1 MNAEVVEEQVVLVLR
16 VGGTVDPESVA
27 GLRAR
32 IDALEALPGRVV
44 IDLCDA
50 RHVEHLALAM
60 LAEDATRRR
69 APRVILR
76 GLCEHHLRMLRY
88 FGHALPEEPRHFA
101 KA

>member
-1 MNAEVVEEQVVLVLR
+1 MNAQVIEEKVVLVLR
-16 VGGTVDPESVA
+16 VGGNVDPESVA

-32 IDALEALPGRVV
+32 IDALEGPGSVV

-69 APRVILR
+69 APRVVLR

-88 FGHALPEEPRHFA
+88 FGHALPSEPIHFA

>member
-1 MNAEVVEEQVVLVLR
+1 MNVQSVDEQIVLVLR
-16 VGGTVDPESVA
+16 VGGNVDPESVA
-27 GLRAR
+27 ALRAR
-32 IDALEALPGRVV
+32 IDALETLPGSVV

-60 LAEDATRRR
+60 LAEDATHRR
-69 APRVILR
+69 APRVVLR

-88 FGHALPEEPRHFA
+88 FGHALPAEPIHFA